1 MPPYHQLERMLKD
14 RVTKR
19 RFLHSVR
26 VRDTA
31 AALAGIYR
39 CDREKAEAAGLLHD
53 VARDMPLETMQS
65 IVTMQQPT
73 SGQYETLPHEA
84 VFYRPGL
91 LHAYAGR
98 VIAQQDFGIQDE
110 DILRSI
116 ELHTTGGERMTV
128 LNKVIFVADYIEPGR
143 SFRGVEKARKIA
155 RSSLDE
161 AVLYIYR
168 ATMGKLVSKGV
179 YICIN
184 TLLGYNEQVLAC
196 RDDASLKHAGT
207 SHTLQG
213 V

>member
-1 MPPYHQLERMLKD
+1 MPPYHQLEQKLRD

-31 AALAGIYR
+31 AALAGMYR

-53 VARDMPLETMQS
+53 VARDMPL
-65 IVTMQQPT
+65 ITMQQLT
-73 SGQYETLPHEA
+73 SGQYETLPHEE

-98 VIAQQDFGIQDE
+98 VIVQQDFGIQDE

-155 RSSLDE
+155 RRSLDE

-168 ATMGKLVSKGV
+168 ATMGKLVSKGI

-196 RDDASLKHAGT
+196 RDDASLKYAGT
-207 SHTLQG
+207 SRTLQG